1 MRRILAA
8 AALLPLTAVS
18 PPSARGPLSHAEAA
32 PNILVIVTD
41 DQRLGTV
48 TPLPEIRRR
57 FRAEGVEYPNATA
70 STPVCCPS
78 RASIMSGR
86 YAHNHGVHDNHQA
99 DAFDEAGSVQRY
111 LHEAGYRTGIL
122 GKFLNGWD
130 LERNPAYLDDWA
142 IFTSSSNYH
151 RSTWNVNGTVRSVP
165 EYSTTFL
172 RHRVVRYLEESE
184 ASDDAPWF
192 LLVAPAAPHA
202 PAQAEDRYRHVPFPA
217 WPGNPATR
225 EADRSDKPPYLQ
237 ARPAAR
243 PLAGVMRRQL
253 RTLLS
258 VDLLVAT
265 VFDRLEELGEQDTL
279 ALFLSD
285 NGFLLG
291 EHGWTGK
298 GVPYRA
304 SIGIPFFLRWPG
316 RIAGGTSDD
325 ALVGTIDVAPTVL
338 DAAGLGQATLE
349 TEMDGRSL
357 LGPIERDAMLSEF
370 WTAGGPVPTWAS
382 IRTPAAQYVEYEVEP
397 GLVTF
402 REYYDLV
409 SDPWQLTNLLGD
421 DDPTNDPPDVAD
433 LAARLAALRRCAGTT
448 GPAGCS

>member
-1 MRRILAA
+1 MRPIPATT
-8 AALLPLTAVS
+8 ALLLLVAVPS
-18 PPSARGPLSHAEAA
+18 PSPRGAFAHSEGA
-32 PNILVIVTD
+32 PNILIIVTD

-48 TPLPEIRRR
+48 TPLPEVRRR
-57 FRAEGVEYPNATA
+57 FRAEGAEFPNAIAT
-70 STPVCCPS
+70 TPVCCPS

-86 YAHNHGVHDNHQA
+86 YAHNHGVHDNHGA
-99 DAFDEAGSVQRY
+99 DAFAEDASVQRY

-130 LERNPAYLDDWA
+130 LERDPAYLDDWA
-142 IFTSSSNYH
+142 IFTTSSNYH
-151 RSTWNVNGTVRSVP
+151 GSTWNVNGTVRTVP
-165 EYSTTFL
+165 EYTTTFL

-192 LLVAPAAPHA
+192 LLVAPPAPHA
-202 PAQAEDRYRHVPFPA
+202 PAEAEDRFRHVPFPA

-225 EADRSDKPPYLQ
+225 ETDRTDKPPYLQ
-237 ARPAAR
+237 ARPPAR
-243 PLAGVMRRQL
+243 PFSGTRRAQL

-258 VDLLVAT
+258 VDLLVTT

-279 ALFLSD
+279 AFFLSD

-298 GVPYRA
+298 GVPYQA
-304 SIGIPFFLRWPG
+304 SIGVPFFLRWPG
-316 RIAGGTSDD
+316 HIAGGTYVD

-338 DAAGLGQATLE
+338 DAAGLGATAVE
-349 TEMDGRSL
+349 AEMDGRSL
-357 LGPIERDAMLSEF
+357 LGPIERDAMLAEF

-382 IRTPAAQYVEYEVEP
+382 IRTASAQYVEYEDEA

-402 REYYDLV
+402 REYYDLDA
-409 SDPWQLTNLLGD
+409 DPWQLTNLLGD
-421 DDPTNDPPDVAD
+421 GDPSNDPPEAVG
-433 LAARLAALRRCAGTT
+433 LSARLAALRRCGGTS
-448 GPAGCS
+448 GPAACS